1 MWNGGHGTSIV
12 SYLVGRHVSLPL
24 FFFISCRSQFA
35 CSALVIFEPLPP
47 AEKSLVPPLYPL
59 RETRVCV
66 LWFTCRT
73 WSYYVL
79 SPHCSCTPMWPLL
92 SGSTWTSTWTPWP
105 LVCFWNLGDNCL
117 EYCII
122 SFTSHLCLSPHF
134 SDSTACHHP
143 AHVTCSPLVL
153 CSAPLCLWGHLIHS
167 PPWGMSSNLLGFL
180 PPHTA
185 VC

>member
-1 MWNGGHGTSIV
+1 MLAYHCSF
-12 SYLVGRHVSLPL
+12 SFLADLSLHALLWL
-24 FFFISCRSQFA
+24 FLNLFLQ
-35 CSALVIFEPLPP
+35 L
-47 AEKSLVPPLYPL
+47 KSLVPPLYPL

-79 SPHCSCTPMWPLL
+79 NPHYSCTPMWPLL